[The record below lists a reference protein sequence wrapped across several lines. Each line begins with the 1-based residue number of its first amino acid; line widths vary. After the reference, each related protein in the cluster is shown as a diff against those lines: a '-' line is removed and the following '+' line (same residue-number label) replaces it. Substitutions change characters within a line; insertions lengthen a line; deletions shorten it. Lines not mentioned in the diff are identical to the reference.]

1 MRNNIDFSV
10 ASSQQI
16 EEALGKQV
24 RNIRLSRN
32 ITQSKLAQEAG
43 VSTPTIGR
51 LERGKGISLDTFIRV
66 LIGLGTQHNLS
77 ALLPDPNIRPMER
90 ISTIGVERQ
99 RARPESSGKT
109 ASTWEWG
116 DSEVEDEQ

>member
-1 MRNNIDFSV
+1 MRNNINFSV

-16 EEALGKQV
+16 EEALGKQL

-32 ITQSKLAQEAG
+32 ITQSKLAKEAG

-66 LIGLGTQHNLS
+66 LIALGIQHNLS

-99 RARPESSGKT
+99 RARPESSDKM

-116 DSEVEDEQ
+116 DSEVKDEQ

>member
-1 MRNNIDFSV
+1 MRNNMDFSV

-16 EEALGKQV
+16 EEALGKQL

-32 ITQSKLAQEAG
+32 ITQSKLAKEAG

-66 LIGLGTQHNLS
+66 LIALGIQHNLS

-99 RARPESSGKT
+99 RARPESSGKM
-109 ASTWEWG
+109 ASPWEWG
-116 DSEVEDEQ
+116 DSEVEDE